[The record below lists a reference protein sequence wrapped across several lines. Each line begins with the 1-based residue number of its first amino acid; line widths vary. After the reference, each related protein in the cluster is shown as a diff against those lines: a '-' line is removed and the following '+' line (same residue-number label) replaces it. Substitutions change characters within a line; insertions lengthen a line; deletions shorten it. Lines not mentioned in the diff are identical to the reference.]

1 MKIGKDTFKY
11 VQLGASLLGAKGVAK
26 AAGTADKIHN
36 PSPSNASNGAK
47 YTDFFSTDNDGP
59 V

>member
-1 MKIGKDTFKY
+1 MKIGKDTAGY
-11 VQLGASLLGAKGVAK
+11 VSAIASLFGAKGVAK
-26 AAGTADKIHN
+26 AAGTVHKIQN
-36 PSPSNASNGAK
+36 PAKSGASNGAK

>member
-1 MKIGKDTFKY
+1 MKLKGNEWA
-11 VQLGASLLGAKGVAK
+11 VAAAGAELAGAKSISK
-26 AAGTADKIHN
+26 AAQIIHAAN
-36 PSPSNASNGAK
+36 TKKSGASNGAK